1 LFTFFAKSHISSR
14 KKKEGGSIIT
24 CRRWPACRLGRED
37 RRADR
42 EEADVQQE
50 VAREVF
56 LGLPQ
61 G

>member
-1 LFTFFAKSHISSR
+1 
-14 KKKEGGSIIT
+14 
-24 CRRWPACRLGRED
+24 LGREG

-61 G
+61 LNREVGVAAINNVNVGGCTAAI